1 MKVLI
6 VEDSVPML
14 KMIRRTIVCCCEEI
28 YDCDDGAAAIVLYS
42 RQRPDWV
49 LMDIELKQM
58 NGIAATR
65 QIINDFPDA
74 KILMVTNYD
83 DRDLRQA
90 AIEAGARGYVL
101 KDNLLEV
108 RQILQ
113 QSCYIGGVSVNPAG

>member
-6 VEDSVPML
+6 VEDSIPML
-14 KMIRRTIVCCCEEI
+14 KMIRRAIVCCAEEI

-42 RQRPDWV
+42 EQRPDWV

-58 NGIAATR
+58 NGITATAR
-65 QIINDFPDA
+65 ITDDFPDA
-74 KILMVTNYD
+74 KILMVTNYN

-90 AIEAGARGYVL
+90 ATDAGACGYVL
-101 KDNLLEV
+101 KENLLEV

-113 QSCYIGGVSVNPAG
+113 QAIF

>member
-6 VEDSVPML
+6 VEDSIPML
-14 KMIRRTIVCCCEEI
+14 KMIRRTICCCCEEI
-28 YDCDDGAAAIVLYS
+28 YDCADGAAAIVLYS
-42 RQRPDWV
+42 EQRPDWV

-65 QIINDFPDA
+65 RITSEFPGA

-90 AIEAGARGYVL
+90 ATDAGACGYLL

-108 RQILQ
+108 RRILQ
-113 QSCYIGGVSVNPAG
+113 QANADICK